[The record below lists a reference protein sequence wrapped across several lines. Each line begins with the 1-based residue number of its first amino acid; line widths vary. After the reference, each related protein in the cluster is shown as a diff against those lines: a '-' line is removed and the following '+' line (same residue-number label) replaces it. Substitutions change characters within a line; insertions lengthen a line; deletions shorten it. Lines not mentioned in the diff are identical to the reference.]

1 MLAVRLAKAC
11 SIAGFLFALCHA
23 GLAAAE
29 PLRMYCSEHTVP
41 KHFAD
46 NGRPAGYGVDLGLAI
61 LKQAGIEAEAYCV
74 PWARAIQEVA
84 AGKGIMAPVFSKTP
98 EREQQMLFSQKVMDD
113 PVVLV
118 QAAARPFAF
127 RHPSDLAGRRVG
139 TTRASR
145 FTDAF
150 NAAMSSM
157 LINED
162 GGPQQRLQMLVAG
175 RLDAA
180 VIAGGVHAVRYNARQ
195 AGIPIEQ
202 LRIVSL
208 PIMLDP
214 NFFAVSRQFPDAGGL
229 VTRLNATIARM
240 RQDRSLNRLL
250 AEFQARY

>member
-1 MLAVRLAKAC
+1 MFV
-11 SIAGFLFALCHA
+11 LCLS

-41 KHFAD
+41 KHFAEE
-46 NGRPAGYGVDLGLAI
+46 GRPRGYGVELGLAI
-61 LKQAGIEAEAYCV
+61 LQRAGIEAEAYCV
-74 PWARAIQEVA
+74 PWARAIQDVA

-98 EREQQMLFSQKVMDD
+98 EREQLMLFSVKVMDD

-127 RHPSDLAGRRVG
+127 RHPTDLAGRRVG

-150 NAAMSSM
+150 NAAMPSM

-162 GGPQQRLQMLVAG
+162 GGPAQRLQMLVAD

-180 VIAGGVHAVRYNARQ
+180 VIAGGAHAVRYNARL
-195 AGIPIEQ
+195 AGIAIEK

-208 PIMLDP
+208 PLMQDP
-214 NFFAVSRQFPDAGGL
+214 NYFAVSRRHPQAAEL
-229 VTRLNATIARM
+229 IQRLNRTITQM
-240 RQDRSLNRLL
+240 RKDRSLNQLL
-250 AEFQARY
+250 AEAQARY

>member
-1 MLAVRLAKAC
+1 MLPHRRIKAC
-11 SIAGFLFALCHA
+11 LIAGFLF
-23 GLAAAE
+23 GVPWAAMAE
-29 PLRMYCSEHTVP
+29 PLRMYCSDHTVP
-41 KHFAD
+41 KHFAEA
-46 NGRPAGYGVDLGLAI
+46 GRPRGYGVELGLAI
-61 LKQAGIEAEAYCV
+61 LQQAGIDAVAHCL

-150 NAAMSSM
+150 NAAMPSM

-162 GGPQQRLQMLVAG
+162 GGPLQRLQMLIAG

-180 VIAGGVHAVRYNARQ
+180 VIAGGAHAVRYNARL

-208 PIMLDP
+208 PIMQDP
-214 NFFAVSRQFPDAGGL
+214 NYFAVSRQHPDAAGL
-229 VTRLNATIARM
+229 IATLNRTLARM
-240 RQDRSLNRLL
+240 KQDRSLNRLL
-250 AEFQARY
+250 AEAQARY

>member
-1 MLAVRLAKAC
+1 MPAVRLAKAC
-11 SIAGFLFALCHA
+11 FIAGFFFLLGHA
-23 GLAAAE
+23 GLAAAT
-29 PLRMYCSEHTVP
+29 PVRMYCSEHTVP
-41 KHFAD
+41 KHFAEH
-46 NGRPAGYGVDLGLAI
+46 GRPAGYGVDLGLAI
-61 LKQAGIEAEAYCV
+61 LRQAGIEAEAYCM

-84 AGKGIMAPVFSKTP
+84 AGKGIMAPVFSKTA
-98 EREQQMLFSQKVMDD
+98 EREQQMLFSHKVMDD

-127 RHPSDLAGRRVG
+127 RHPTDLAGRRVG

-145 FTDAF
+145 FADAF
-150 NAAMSSM
+150 NAAMPSM
-157 LINED
+157 LVNED

-195 AGIPIEQ
+195 AGIVIEQ

-214 NFFAVSRQFPDAGGL
+214 NYFAVSRHYPGARAMIA
-229 VTRLNATIARM
+229 RLNATIARM

-250 AEFQARY
+250 AELQAQY

>member
-1 MLAVRLAKAC
+1 MPAQ
-11 SIAGFLFALCHA
+11 
-23 GLAAAE
+23 AE

-41 KHFAD
+41 KHYAEH
-46 NGRPAGYGVDLGLAI
+46 GQPRGYGVELGLAI
-61 LKQAGIEAEAYCV
+61 LQQAGIEAEARCL

-84 AGKGIMAPVFSKTP
+84 AGKGIMAPVFSRTP
-98 EREQQMLFSQKVMDD
+98 EREAQMLFSSVVMDD

-127 RHPSDLAGRRVG
+127 DRPADLSGRRVG

-145 FTDAF
+145 FSKAF
-150 NAAMSSM
+150 NAAMPSM

-162 GGPQQRLQMLVAG
+162 GGPAQRLLMLVAG

-180 VIAGGVHAVRYNARQ
+180 VIAGGAHAVRYNARL
-195 AGIPIEQ
+195 ARIPIEK

-208 PIMLDP
+208 PVMLDP
-214 NFFAVSRQFPDAGGL
+214 NFFAVSRHFPDAGGL
-229 VTRLNATIARM
+229 VARLNTTIARM

-250 AEFQARY
+250 AEFQAQY

>member
-1 MLAVRLAKAC
+1 MPVVRLPKAC
-11 SIAGFLFALCHA
+11 FVAGFFFLLGHA

-41 KHFAD
+41 KHFAEY
-46 NGRPAGYGVDLGLAI
+46 GRPAGYGVDLGLAI
-61 LKQAGIEAEAYCV
+61 LKQAGIEAEAYCM

-98 EREQQMLFSQKVMDD
+98 EREQQLLFSQKVMDD

-127 RHPSDLAGRRVG
+127 RHPTDLAGRRVG

-150 NAAMSSM
+150 NAAMPSM
-157 LINED
+157 LVNED

-195 AGIPIEQ
+195 AGIAIEQ

-214 NFFAVSRQFPDAGGL
+214 NYFAVSRHYPDAPRMIS
-229 VTRLNATIARM
+229 RLNATIARM

-250 AEFQARY
+250 AEFQAQY

>member
-1 MLAVRLAKAC
+1 MPVVRLPKAC
-11 SIAGFLFALCHA
+11 FVAGFFFLLGHA

-41 KHFAD
+41 KHFAEY
-46 NGRPAGYGVDLGLAI
+46 GRPAGYGVDLGLAI
-61 LKQAGIEAEAYCV
+61 LKQAGIEAEAYCM

-98 EREQQMLFSQKVMDD
+98 EREQQLLFSQKVMDD

-127 RHPSDLAGRRVG
+127 RHPTDLAGRRVG

-150 NAAMSSM
+150 NAAMPSM
-157 LINED
+157 LVNED

-195 AGIPIEQ
+195 AGIAIEQ

-214 NFFAVSRQFPDAGGL
+214 NYFAVSRHYPDARS
-229 VTRLNATIARM
+229 VISRLNATIARM

-250 AEFQARY
+250 AEFQAQY

>member
-1 MLAVRLAKAC
+1 MAASWSKAC
-11 SIAGFLFALCHA
+11 CLAGFFFCLGHA
-23 GLAAAE
+23 GTVHAQ

-41 KHFAD
+41 KHFAEA
-46 NGRPAGYGVDLGLAI
+46 GRPRGYGVELGLAI
-61 LKQAGIEAEAYCV
+61 LKQAGIEAEAHCV

-98 EREQQMLFSQKVMDD
+98 AREQQMLFSQKVMDD
-113 PVVLV
+113 QVVLV

-145 FTDAF
+145 FTPAF

-157 LINED
+157 RINED
-162 GGPQQRLQMLVAG
+162 GGPQQRLQMLEAG

-180 VIAGGVHAVRYNARQ
+180 VLAGGAQAVRYNAHL
-195 AGIPIEQ
+195 AGIPMQQ

-208 PIMLDP
+208 PIMQDP
-214 NFFAVSRQFPDAGGL
+214 NYFAVSRQYPDAVAL
-229 VTRLNATIARM
+229 LARLNSTIARM
-240 RQDRSLNRLL
+240 RQDRSLNRIL
-250 AEFQARY
+250 AEAQARY

>member
-1 MLAVRLAKAC
+1 MLVVRLAKAC
-11 SIAGFLFALCHA
+11 SIAGFLFALCHP

-41 KHFAD
+41 KHYAEY
-46 NGRPAGYGVDLGLAI
+46 GKARGYGVELGLAI
-61 LKQAGIEAEAYCV
+61 LKQAGIEVRAHCV

-98 EREQQMLFSQKVMDD
+98 EREQQMLFSLKVMDD

-127 RHPSDLAGRRVG
+127 HHPTDLAGRRVG

-145 FTDAF
+145 FTEAF
-150 NAAMSSM
+150 NAAMPSM

-195 AGIPIEQ
+195 AGIAIEQ

-208 PIMLDP
+208 PIMQDP
-214 NFFAVSRQFPDAGGL
+214 NYFAISRQHPQAKVLMD
-229 VTRLNATIARM
+229 RLNRTIVRM
-240 RQDRSLNRLL
+240 KQDRSLNQLL
-250 AEFQARY
+250 AEAQARY